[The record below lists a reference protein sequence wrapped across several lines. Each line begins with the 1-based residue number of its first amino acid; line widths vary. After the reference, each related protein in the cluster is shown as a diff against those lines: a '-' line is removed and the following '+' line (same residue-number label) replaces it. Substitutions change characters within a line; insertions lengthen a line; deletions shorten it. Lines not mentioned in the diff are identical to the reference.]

1 MTIKKETMQFNSD
14 RLQAII
20 ELHPKSISQVAGSL
34 GVSRTIL
41 YKWMNG
47 EWVPKLQN
55 ILAMCDYFEIDIGY
69 FFPTGKK
76 LNPQRSKPE
85 KALV

>member
-1 MTIKKETMQFNSD
+1 MTIKKEPMHFNSD

-20 ELHPKSISQVAGSL
+20 EVQNKSVSQVAESI

-76 LNPQRSKPE
+76 LKPTRTKPE
-85 KALV
+85 PALV